1 MRKPLPVPVAAT
13 ESTSTAKH
21 RGVAASC
28 RTPQCRHSPC
38 SLHWVCREQ
47 WPSLQVLSVRQLP
60 PPRFVH
66 DLLITFGAFVV
77 GTASNVLSHRLNQW
91 SDRRRAAPHRGRHRK
106 ART

>member
-1 MRKPLPVPVAAT
+1 M
-13 ESTSTAKH
+13 
-21 RGVAASC
+21 
-28 RTPQCRHSPC
+28 
-38 SLHWVCREQ
+38 
-47 WPSLQVLSVRQLP
+47 
-60 PPRFVH
+60 H